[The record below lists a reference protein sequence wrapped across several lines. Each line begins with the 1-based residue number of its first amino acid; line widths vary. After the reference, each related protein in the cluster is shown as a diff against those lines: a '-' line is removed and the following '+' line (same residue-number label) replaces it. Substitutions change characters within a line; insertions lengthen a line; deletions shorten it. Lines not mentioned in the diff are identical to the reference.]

1 MSPLLLTGD
10 GKHFEAIQRR
20 GEVERESRAGGNP
33 RNPLRFFF
41 RLENITTTN
50 NSKKQQL
57 RLHNSV
63 TKRINEVFLV
73 FIFNPKISIQRK
85 RTGFNGGAEDIFG
98 KRSPLCESTLWHLK
112 FSAKFMQPF
121 GTPKQLLPNK
131 YIQPASTAPWTLPVK
146 KQNQWIVWIVFYR
159 LVLLGNLGITF
170 DFLGVGT
177 NIWPKKSSKW
187 LSRQKETIGREHMIK
202 KIQTCLLF
210 LYNVPLEP

>member
-1 MSPLLLTGD
+1 MFFKQPLSFPINVFFSRGLYINPTSGVMSPLLLTGD

-73 FIFNPKISIQRK
+73 IIFNPKISIQRK
-85 RTGFNGGAEDIFG
+85 RTGFSGGAEDIFG
-98 KRSPLCESTLWHLK
+98 KRSPLCESTL
-112 FSAKFMQPF
+112 
-121 GTPKQLLPNK
+121 
-131 YIQPASTAPWTLPVK
+131 
-146 KQNQWIVWIVFYR
+146 
-159 LVLLGNLGITF
+159 
-170 DFLGVGT
+170 
-177 NIWPKKSSKW
+177 
-187 LSRQKETIGREHMIK
+187 
-202 KIQTCLLF
+202 
-210 LYNVPLEP
+210 